1 MSVKTHIEATIYLHW
16 TFLCEVYRTLSD
28 SVSDPKQSELHY
40 KEAYIS

>member
-1 MSVKTHIEATIYLHW
+1 MFMVN
-16 TFLCEVYRTLSD
+16 FLSEGCRTLSD